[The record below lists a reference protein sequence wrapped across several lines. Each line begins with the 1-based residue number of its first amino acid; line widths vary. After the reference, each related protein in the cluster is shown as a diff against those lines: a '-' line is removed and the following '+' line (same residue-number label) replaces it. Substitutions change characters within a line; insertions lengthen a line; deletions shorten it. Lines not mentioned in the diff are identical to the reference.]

1 MKVLLLNPVL
11 RDGTP
16 SLRIGRCQGRVLV
29 GLWPNVEHGILAT
42 ALTREGFD
50 VRLLDANHDR
60 LSFGEMIARVVR
72 EAPDLVFLLSITA
85 SLEDDREAA
94 RLIQAARPATWVA
107 LWGTHATVRPEDYLG
122 PDRTVA
128 IRREPEVT
136 GLHWAMAVRSGA
148 TTFDDVP
155 GVSWTDQGQVHHAP
169 DRPFAPDLDA
179 LPLPDHEAMGTGTH
193 RAADTRRPFALVK
206 TSRGCPFQC
215 VFCTTHAFHG
225 AVWRPRSPEA
235 IVDEVVFLRRSRGI
249 RDFFLQSDVF
259 SRDRNWTLAL
269 MEALQRQ
276 APGITWFSNSRV
288 DTVDREVL
296 QAMKASGCRLLAFGV
311 ESGSDAVLRASRK
324 GTTAAR
330 AHQTLAWCREARIP
344 SLTYW
349 VFGLPGETPGT
360 MEETL
365 RFIDEVHPDYAH
377 FYTPTPLPGSRLFE
391 EWRIAEA
398 VRSGEVRW
406 SDFFQGV
413 SSRFLAPG
421 VTREQVNRVVH
432 RAYLS
437 FYTNPRRVLREMLR
451 LRDPAMLEGRVRTVI
466 DMVRNYAV
474 KR

>member
-1 MKVLLLNPVL
+1 MKALLLNPVL

-29 GLWPNVEHGILAT
+29 GLWPNIEHGILAT
-42 ALTREGFD
+42 LLVREGFD
-50 VRLLDANHDR
+50 VRLLDANQER
-60 LSFGEMIARVVR
+60 LSFEEMIARVLR
-72 EAPDLVFLLSITA
+72 EAPDLVFLLGITA
-85 SLEDDREAA
+85 SLEDDLEAA
-94 RLIQAARPATWVA
+94 RRIREALPATWVA
-107 LWGTHATVRPEDYLG
+107 FWGTHATVRPEDYLG

-128 IRREPEVT
+128 LRREPEVT
-136 GLHWAMAVRSGA
+136 GLQWAMAVRSGA
-148 TTFDDVP
+148 RSFEDVP
-155 GVSWTDQGQVHHAP
+155 GVSWSAGGLPGHAP

-179 LPLPDHEAMGTGTH
+179 LPLPDHEAMRTGTH

-225 AVWRPRSPEA
+225 AAWRARSPEA
-235 IVDEVVFLRRSRGI
+235 IADEVAFLRRSRGVG
-249 RDFFLQSDVF
+249 DFFLQSDVF
-259 SRDRNWTLAL
+259 SRDRDWTLAL
-269 MEALQRQ
+269 MEALGRK
-276 APGITWFSNSRV
+276 APGISWFSNSRV

-296 QAMKASGCRLLAFGV
+296 RAMKGSGCRLLAFGV

-324 GTTAAR
+324 GTTADRAR
-330 AHQTLAWCREARIP
+330 QALAWCREAGIP

-349 VFGLPGETPGT
+349 VFGLPGETPDT

-413 SSRFLAPG
+413 TRRFLAPG

-451 LRDPAMLEGRVRTVI
+451 LRDPAMLEGRARTVI
-466 DMVRNYAV
+466 DMVRNYAM